1 MILTLASSPRRYE
14 ALFEAAIST
23 AFNLLP
29 VSTTI
34 SNPYSVNGNIN
45 SDITVIP
52 VITTAMVLPLMAI
65 DREVEVE

>member
-14 ALFEAAIST
+14 ALFAAAIST
-23 AFNLLP
+23 VFNLLP

-34 SNPYSVNGNIN
+34 STPYSVDGDIN
-45 SDITVIP
+45 SDTKVLP